1 MILPAAGFQLLR
13 GFLSRMESHARRSPP
28 PIVSACRYV
37 AARVESVSSKQ
48 IFHISQAKCRS
59 SELSLLPVA
68 TTVLVVVVIVGAAN
82 FLPTPVDML
91 KVS

>member
-1 MILPAAGFQLLR
+1 MHEGVRRQLSAPAGMSQLELNR
-13 GFLSRMESHARRSPP
+13 CCP
-28 PIVSACRYV
+28 
-37 AARVESVSSKQ
+37 KQ